1 MCDRRERFDYCC
13 YYMDRKELITMWEN
27 QNPETPAESEVA
39 PKPTY
44 EELETLYANAVLD
57 KEQHDRT
64 MSYYRTKMVD
74 YEYKV
79 EKADEWITEQVE
91 NNDLTESQ
99 TEELCDI
106 LGLENEVTKTIT
118 IEVSIDVEV
127 TAKRGYDFDDISE
140 YDFEVTIESSSSDF
154 EVQSTDV
161 SINSVDSN

>member
-1 MCDRRERFDYCC
+1 
-13 YYMDRKELITMWEN
+13 MDRKELITMWEKE
-27 QNPETPAESEVA
+27 NPETPAESEVA